1 MSRMLTGLGDG
12 GDGTLRRRARP
23 PGDANANKGWF
34 AGMKQ
39 INAEMNLPDP
49 ANDSPEDEI
58 LNGLVKAATLQSET
72 RDHRRKARQFNR
84 KSLRR
89 TRTLKL
95 VDGQLE
101 TNY

>member
-1 MSRMLTGLGDG
+1 MSRMLTGIADG
-12 GDGTLRRRARP
+12 TDGTLRRRAKP
-23 PGDANANKGWF
+23 PSDTNANKDP
-34 AGMKQ
+34 
-39 INAEMNLPDP
+39 NDP

>member
-1 MSRMLTGLGDG
+1 MSRMLTGLTDS
-12 GDGTLRRRARP
+12 GDGTLRRRRAP
-23 PGDANANKGWF
+23 NDVNANKD
-34 AGMKQ
+34 
-39 INAEMNLPDP
+39 LPDP